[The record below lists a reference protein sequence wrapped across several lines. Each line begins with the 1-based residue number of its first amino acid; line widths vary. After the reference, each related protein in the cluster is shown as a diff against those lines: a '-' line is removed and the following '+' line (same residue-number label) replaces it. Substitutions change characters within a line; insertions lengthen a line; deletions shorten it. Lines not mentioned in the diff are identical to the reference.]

1 MRELKSIMR
10 LCIFTTIA
18 FLQGLEMILFQ
29 KAEVEFVEVEAVPY
43 LLLDREKLEEV
54 YTIEED

>member
-1 MRELKSIMR
+1 MR

>member
-1 MRELKSIMR
+1 
-10 LCIFTTIA
+10 
-18 FLQGLEMILFQ
+18 MILFQ

>member
-18 FLQGLEMILFQ
+18 FLQGFEMIVFQ
-29 KAEVEFVEVEAVPY
+29 KAEVEFVEIEAVPY
-43 LLLDREKLEEV
+43 SLIDREKLEEV
-54 YTIEED
+54 YTIEGD